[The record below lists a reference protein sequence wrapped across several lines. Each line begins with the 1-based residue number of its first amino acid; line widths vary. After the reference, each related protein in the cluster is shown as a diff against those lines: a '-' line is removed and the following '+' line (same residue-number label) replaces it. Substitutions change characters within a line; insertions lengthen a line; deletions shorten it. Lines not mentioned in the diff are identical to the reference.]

1 MGMSNDPRVIQ
12 NLALTLNKII
22 SSPLAV
28 EMDKEENK
36 NVLNLLILVLQ
47 YWVTDMIDKDQILMI
62 NTL

>member
-1 MGMSNDPRVIQ
+1 MGMSSDPRVIQ

-47 YWVTDMIDKDQILMI
+47 YWVTDMIDKD
-62 NTL
+62 